1 MNKDGKEIWQRTL
14 KNGDGTG
21 GMFVTHKALYFGLN
35 GTGKIYALDV
45 KTGEILWTK
54 QVGTATGG
62 FSEGLTMSWDG
73 IIYAGVNGTD
83 KHPNEACVVVVKK
96 K

>member
-35 GTGKIYALDV
+35 GTGKIYVLYD
-45 KTGEILWTK
+45 KTGEIFWTK

-62 FSEGLTMSWDG
+62 FIEGLTLSWDG
-73 IIYAGVNGTD
+73 IIYAVVIVTD
-83 KHPNEACVVVVKK
+83 KHQNEL
-96 K
+96 